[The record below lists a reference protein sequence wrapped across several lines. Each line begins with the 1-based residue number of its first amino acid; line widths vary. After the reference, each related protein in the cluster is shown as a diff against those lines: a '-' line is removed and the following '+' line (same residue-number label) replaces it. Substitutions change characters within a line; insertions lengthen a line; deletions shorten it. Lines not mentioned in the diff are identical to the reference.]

1 MERDLIDEKVKLSGR
16 LKQEYLLE
24 ASLYHDVTF
33 VGDRQVFNTMKDNLN
48 RIEKNLKDIQLLDE
62 LEDKDLYILKTII
75 EMIRSLN
82 DIDVSNG

>member
-1 MERDLIDEKVKLSGR
+1 
-16 LKQEYLLE
+16 
-24 ASLYHDVTF
+24 
-33 VGDRQVFNTMKDNLN
+33 MKDNLN